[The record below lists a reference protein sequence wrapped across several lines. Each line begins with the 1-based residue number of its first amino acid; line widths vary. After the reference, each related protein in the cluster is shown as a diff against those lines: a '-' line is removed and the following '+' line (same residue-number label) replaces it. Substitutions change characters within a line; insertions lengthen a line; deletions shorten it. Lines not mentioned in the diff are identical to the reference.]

1 MRRNVLEVKD
11 LTRRFGG
18 LVAVDGVSFQ
28 IAEGELMGLIGPN
41 GAGKTTIF
49 NLISGH
55 LLPTSGSIRFL
66 DMDITHLKPPAARC
80 LAGIG
85 RTFQIV
91 KPFGGLTVW
100 DNVTIGA
107 LARHPE
113 MGEARE
119 RARQMLEFV
128 GLWGY
133 KEVAARSLTLP
144 GRKRLEMARA
154 MATEPKL
161 LLLDEVMAGL
171 TPTEISEVLPMI
183 RRFAEEFNVA
193 IIVVEHVMAAVMRLC
208 EWIVV
213 IHHGKKISEGTPKE
227 VTKDP
232 KVIEAYLGEE
242 AFIA

>member
-1 MRRNVLEVKD
+1 MKRNVLEVKD
-11 LTRRFGG
+11 LTKRFSG

-28 IAEGELMGLIGPN
+28 ITEGELMGLIGPN
-41 GAGKTTIF
+41 GAGKTTTF

-55 LLPTSGSIRFL
+55 LLPTSGSIHFL
-66 DMDITHLKPPAARC
+66 DRDITYLKPPAARC

-107 LARHPE
+107 LLRHPN
-113 MGEARE
+113 MNEARNKAE
-119 RARQMLEFV
+119 QMLEFV
-128 GLWGY
+128 GLKRH
-133 KEVAARSLTLP
+133 KEVTARSLTLP
-144 GRKRLEMARA
+144 DRKRLEMARA

-171 TPTEISEVLPMI
+171 TPTEISEVLLMI

-193 IIVVEHVMAAVMRLC
+193 VIVVEHVMAAVMRLC

-213 IHHGKKISEGTPKE
+213 MHHGKKISEGIPKE

-242 AFIA
+242 VFMA